1 MGLVLFADEGQKE
14 CLPLWEIS
22 GDTPRAIIHPLYS
35 DRFQGVNDGPRAVD
49 PPDSSNRPALR
60 LTFPPPPL
68 ETTISHTAFFF
79 YHIIGTTMQTQ
90 TPTTAFISP
99 EPSDLAEQEMTFGE
113 TLETVFAEFARE
125 QLLKYKESGKH
136 RNFPEAFDVNG
147 AALSFGKALSRRGDI
162 WQSVEA
168 TAAGLLQREPKPGDI
183 SLGAGQVTVQEEEI
197 DFLQQEQAE
206 TAQ

>member
-1 MGLVLFADEGQKE
+1 
-14 CLPLWEIS
+14 
-22 GDTPRAIIHPLYS
+22 
-35 DRFQGVNDGPRAVD
+35 
-49 PPDSSNRPALR
+49 
-60 LTFPPPPL
+60 
-68 ETTISHTAFFF
+68 
-79 YHIIGTTMQTQ
+79 MQTQ

-99 EPSDLAEQEMTFGE
+99 EPSDLAEQEMTLGE
-113 TLETVFAEFARE
+113 TLETVFAGFARE

-136 RNFPEAFDVNG
+136 RDFPEAFDING

-197 DFLQQEQAE
+197 DFLQQDQAE